1 MSRKLRR
8 KVDVLAPVV
17 FFSLSSN
24 LLPRHLPLLSPLP
37 LNWSACFH
45 GCERALVLVVYSAA
59 PTQRNAGSCL
69 DGRFK
74 RWTQSTHT
82 LWGGA
87 NKLRSG
93 LGVVGENDVGII
105 TFRDEVWDECIHAL
119 YHPRR
124 GTQRTRRRRVGRAFC
139 VQLRRLFT
147 HISYVLAW
155 IPLREARW
163 RTNYAWTCA
172 PVGWSSAATHDRRG
186 FYSHIF
192 I

>member
-1 MSRKLRR
+1 MFWL
-8 KVDVLAPVV
+8 P
-17 FFSLSSN
+17 SSF
-24 LLPRHLPLLSPLP
+24 L
-37 LNWSACFH
+37 
-45 GCERALVLVVYSAA
+45 LVLKSSAS
-59 PTQRNAGSCL
+59 PSTSSFSSSPKLIRLFPRLWAGSCSCRL
-69 DGRFK
+69 FRSTNATQRGELPWWQVQ

-82 LWGGA
+82 LWGRA

-93 LGVVGENDVGII
+93 LGVVGDNDVGII
-105 TFRDEVWDECIHAL
+105 TFRNEVWDECIHAL

-124 GTQRTRRRRVGRAFC
+124 GTQQTRRHRVGRAFC

-147 HISYVLAW
+147 HNSYVRAW

-172 PVGWSSAATHDRRG
+172 PVGLSSAATHDRGG

>member
-1 MSRKLRR
+1 MFWLR
-8 KVDVLAPVV
+8 
-17 FFSLSSN
+17 SSF
-24 LLPRHLPLLSPLP
+24 L
-37 LNWSACFH
+37 
-45 GCERALVLVVYSAA
+45 LVLKPSAS
-59 PTQRNAGSCL
+59 PSTSSFSSSPKLIRLFPRLWAGSCSCRL
-69 DGRFK
+69 FRSTNATQRGELPWWQVQKMNTIHSHSVGGGR
-74 RWTQSTHT
+74 
-82 LWGGA
+82 A

-93 LGVVGENDVGII
+93 LGVVGENDVAII

-124 GTQRTRRRRVGRAFC
+124 GTQPTRRRRVGRAFC

-147 HISYVLAW
+147 HISYVRAW

-172 PVGWSSAATHDRRG
+172 PVGWSSAATHDGRG